1 MTSCAEE
8 WLDIKQDK
16 SIVVPQS
23 LADLRA
29 LLDNSPELNFA
40 CTPMLGIISAD
51 NFYLDDEDWNSLS
64 YAEEKNAYI
73 WNEDVYQGNTS
84 YSYNNPYKA
93 ILLAN
98 IALEGL
104 ENIAP
109 SNQQQQDWNNIRGSA
124 LYYRSW
130 MFYQLAQLYTKQ
142 YNATTAE
149 TDLGIALRLESDVNL
164 PSTRSSVQKTY
175 DQIIRDTR
183 ESLELL
189 PQTPIVKTRPGQA
202 AANGLLAKVFL
213 QMGRY
218 EEALM
223 YASATLELQNQLIEY
238 NELDTT
244 ATYPFT
250 QMNEEVVFQSTTYP
264 FFEVFNSLGIT
275 DEVYGSYDE
284 FDLRKKLFFWQN
296 GDKIAFK
303 GTYDGS
309 VQQFNG
315 IAIDEIY
322 LIKAESEVRL
332 GQLNESTN
340 TLNQLLQTRWV
351 EGKYTPVSALEER
364 ELLEI
369 ILLERRK
376 SLLFRGIRWSDLKRL
391 NQEPEWAVTLERT
404 VQGTNYTLSPE
415 SNKYVFPIPD
425 DVIALSGMQQNPR

>member
-1 MTSCAEE
+1 
-8 WLDIKQDK
+8 
-16 SIVVPQS
+16 
-23 LADLRA
+23 
-29 LLDNSPELNFA
+29 
-40 CTPMLGIISAD
+40 
-51 NFYLDDEDWNSLS
+51 
-64 YAEEKNAYI
+64 
-73 WNEDVYQGNTS
+73 
-84 YSYNNPYKA
+84 
-93 ILLAN
+93 
-98 IALEGL
+98 
-104 ENIAP
+104 
-109 SNQQQQDWNNIRGSA
+109 A

-130 MFYQLAQLYTKQ
+130 MFYQLAQPYTKQ

-218 EEALM
+218 EEALK

-264 FFEVFNSLGIT
+264 FFEVFNSLSIA
-275 DEVYGSYDE
+275 DELYRSYDE
-284 FDLRKKLFFWQN
+284 SDLRKKLFFWQN
-296 GDKIAFK
+296 GDKVAFK

>member
-1 MTSCAEE
+1 
-8 WLDIKQDK
+8 
-16 SIVVPQS
+16 
-23 LADLRA
+23 RA

-130 MFYQLAQLYTKQ
+130 MFYQLAQPYTKQ

-218 EEALM
+218 EEALK

-264 FFEVFNSLGIT
+264 FFEVFNSLSIA
-275 DEVYGSYDE
+275 DELYRSYDE
-284 FDLRKKLFFWQN
+284 SDLRKKLFFWQN
-296 GDKIAFK
+296 GDKVAFK

-340 TLNQLLQTRWV
+340 TL
-351 EGKYTPVSALEER
+351 
-364 ELLEI
+364 
-369 ILLERRK
+369 
-376 SLLFRGIRWSDLKRL
+376 
-391 NQEPEWAVTLERT
+391 
-404 VQGTNYTLSPE
+404 
-415 SNKYVFPIPD
+415 
-425 DVIALSGMQQNPR
+425 